1 MTYYI
6 FFIIKTAV
14 HDEVEVGNVNV
25 IGHVRWRDLG
35 INRFTWGS
43 MLERWRERSDYDI
56 VGISILTILLLPSGL
71 ERYIKE

>member
-1 MTYYI
+1 M
-6 FFIIKTAV
+6 
-14 HDEVEVGNVNV
+14 G
-25 IGHVRWRDLG
+25 DLG

-56 VGISILTILLLPSGL
+56 VGISTLTVLLLPSGL